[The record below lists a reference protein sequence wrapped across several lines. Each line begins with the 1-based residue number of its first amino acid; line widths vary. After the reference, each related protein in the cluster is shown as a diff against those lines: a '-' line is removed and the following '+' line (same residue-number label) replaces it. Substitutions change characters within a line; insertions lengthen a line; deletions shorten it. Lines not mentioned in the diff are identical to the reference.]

1 MKIIVQTAEGKVP
14 LMQLIANKEIDPHKT
29 LEQLLDSLE
38 SQKFKIL
45 SMESKI
51 KRNKKTVETIK
62 ETIETIKDYC
72 DENK

>member
-14 LMQLIANKEIDPHKT
+14 LMQLIANKEIDHHKT

-51 KRNKKTVETIK
+51 KRNKKINETINLY
-62 ETIETIKDYC
+62 IATIKGYC